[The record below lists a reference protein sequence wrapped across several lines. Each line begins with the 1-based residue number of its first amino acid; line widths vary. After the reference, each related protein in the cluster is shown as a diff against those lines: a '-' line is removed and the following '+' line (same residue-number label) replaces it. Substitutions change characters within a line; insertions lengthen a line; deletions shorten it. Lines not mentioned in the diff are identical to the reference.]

1 MNKYDGS
8 HMEEVNKENGN
19 FLSWI
24 QTFSKKIVTVFSV
37 LYVVIIV
44 IMVSMLSFQIQH
56 GMSDGLST
64 MITEINETFR
74 IVIGGYLIKAGVEN
88 GFKIT
93 GNFLANINRQKLQL
107 LNVEPEQECDL
118 YDADDPNSD
127 M

>member
-118 YDADDPNSD
+118 YDTDDPNSD